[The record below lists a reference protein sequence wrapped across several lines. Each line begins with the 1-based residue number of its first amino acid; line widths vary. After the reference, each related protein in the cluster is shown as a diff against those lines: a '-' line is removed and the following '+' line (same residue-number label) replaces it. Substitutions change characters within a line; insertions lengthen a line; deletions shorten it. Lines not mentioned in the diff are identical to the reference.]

1 MGRRS
6 RGTGFIRSPYAGR
19 QAESNNHGATKKK
32 SVLGCI
38 LVLLRSRIYRTRSR
52 NFQLLELRELRKSQ
66 AITKDVPPLMDIDPV
81 SVEVGSNDT
90 KSDADPSWA
99 QAPELVEEMRSY
111 APTLTIPQLF
121 ALVFANNPKLVGMAN
136 RKPDFH
142 SAATRKSQL
151 GHRTNRRSKGSLRKA
166 PDDGGRD
173 GAARRYNHGESLRQT
188 GRKRFTASAV
198 RKQTCGAGAGGTLV
212 IQFAANRRHG
222 APQRNPALGRN

>member
-6 RGTGFIRSPYAGR
+6 RGTGSIRSPYAGR
-19 QAESNNHGATKKK
+19 QAESNNLGATKKK

-38 LVLLRSRIYRTRSR
+38 LVPLRSRIYRTRSR
-52 NFQLLELRELRKSQ
+52 MFQLLELRELRKSQ

-81 SVEVGSNDT
+81 SVEVGSTDT
-90 KSDADPSWA
+90 RSDADPSWA

-142 SAATRKSQL
+142 SAATRK
-151 GHRTNRRSKGSLRKA
+151 TNSDIEPTDDPKAAYEKLQTMAEEMALREDITMEKA
-166 PDDGGRD
+166 FAKLYEKDSPLARCATRHVALEP
-173 GAARRYNHGESLRQT
+173 AARW
-188 GRKRFTASAV
+188 
-198 RKQTCGAGAGGTLV
+198 
-212 IQFAANRRHG
+212 
-222 APQRNPALGRN
+222 